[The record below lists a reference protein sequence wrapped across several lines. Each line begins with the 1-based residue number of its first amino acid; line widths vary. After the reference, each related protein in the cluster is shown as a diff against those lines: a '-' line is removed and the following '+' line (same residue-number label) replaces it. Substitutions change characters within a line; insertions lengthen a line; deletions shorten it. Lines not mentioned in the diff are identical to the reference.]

1 MINTWSDR
9 PAGCSDFIIST
20 IYRPTECIMFHK
32 DAHACLYVCMYAYLL
47 CTLVFAIIF
56 ESKVKLENKSE
67 ILLYVMRPKKANLYF
82 SKFLKPDVEIINQNQ
97 SNVSNK

>member
-1 MINTWSDR
+1 MEDLQVALISSFPQYID
-9 PAGCSDFIIST
+9 PLSALCSIRMHMPVF
-20 IYRPTECIMFHK
+20 M
-32 DAHACLYVCMYAYLL
+32 YVCMYAYLL